1 MQTYFFNSKS
11 IIRRYSPLAI
21 AAFMMFSCQPES
33 EMIAEQAIEHA
44 TINRS
49 DLDNH
54 IWETVKK
61 EGSFDWNKQSEQ
73 IIWNALSKSDGV
85 LSVGFKP
92 KNQSKDI
99 RTIIDK
105 ININEG
111 EWNDAKNYVLD
122 MIFESERKFNPDLK
136 REELI
141 AFEENTLPVLDV
153 VIKNPTTLA
162 LLRKSEFVRYA
173 EPMGYEPNVSS
184 SKALNK
190 ELSDSGCGGSNPES
204 GLINGVDYTTLAPN
218 AKGSWNHNFHNVSQ
232 AWNTASGSGITAM
245 IIDTGSSFAQDN
257 YGSGLNQGLSQGR
270 TIEKLVTLPRDT
282 FWGIPIGSPE
292 TPDDGCGHGTAMT
305 GVLGAPRGTDGNAAG
320 IAYNANL
327 VTVRAAEDVLIEGS
341 RESKGVSDA
350 YVLAGNRADIRVTSM
365 SLGRI
370 TSSSQIADAIRYAY
384 NRNVLMFCAA
394 GTSFGWSAGWYG
406 VIFPA
411 TMNET
416 VAVTGV
422 KDNMQRCDACHDGSK
437 VDFVVVM
444 EKASNGRHPLT
455 LAMSGDV
462 PATVG
467 GSSVATAQTA
477 GMATLIWSSNKNLT
491 RSQVLNKMKVSA
503 SYYPNRNSN
512 FGWGKINLQNALTAS
527 PN

>member
-1 MQTYFFNSKS
+1 MKTYLFNSKS
-11 IIRRYSPLAI
+11 IVRRYSPLAV
-21 AAFMMFSCQPES
+21 AAFMMFSCQNES
-33 EMIAEQAIEHA
+33 EIIVEQTIEHA
-44 TINRS
+44 TIDRS

-54 IWETVKK
+54 IWQTVKK
-61 EGSFDWNKQSEQ
+61 EGSFDWHTQSEQ

-92 KNQSKDI
+92 KSQNKDI

-105 ININEG
+105 IDIATG

-122 MIFESERKFNPDLK
+122 MIFESERKLNPDLK

-141 AFEENTLPVLDV
+141 AFQENTLPVLDV

-162 LLRKSEFVRYA
+162 LLRNSEFVRYA
-173 EPMGYEPNVSS
+173 EPMGYEPNI
-184 SKALNK
+184 SKGQQLNK
-190 ELSDSGCGGSNPES
+190 ELSSSGCGGSNPEN
-204 GLINGVDYTTLAPN
+204 GLVNGVDYTTFSPN
-218 AKGSWNHNFHNVSQ
+218 SKASWNHPFHNVSQ

-245 IIDTGSSFAQDN
+245 IIDTGSSFAQNN

-282 FWGIPIGSPE
+282 FWGIPIGSAE

-305 GVLGAPRGTDGNAAG
+305 GVLGGSRGTDGSAAG

-350 YVLAGNRADIRVTSM
+350 YVIAGNRSDIRVTSM

-370 TSSSQIADAIRYAY
+370 TNSSQIADAVRYAY
-384 NRNVLMFCAA
+384 NRNVLIFCAA
-394 GTSFGWSAGWYG
+394 GTSFGWSSGWFG

-411 TMNET
+411 TMSET

-422 KDNMQRCDACHDGSK
+422 KDNMQRCDACHDGSA

-477 GMATLIWSSNKNLT
+477 GMAALVWSANKSLT
-491 RSQVLNKMKVSA
+491 RNQVLNKLKVSA

-527 PN
+527 AN

>member
-11 IIRRYSPLAI
+11 VIRRYSPLAI
-21 AAFMMFSCQPES
+21 AAFMMFSCQTES
-33 EMIAEQAIEHA
+33 EMIAEQVIEHA
-44 TINRS
+44 AINRT

-54 IWETVKK
+54 IWNTVKK
-61 EGSFDWNKQSEQ
+61 NGSFDWNKQSEQ

-92 KNQSKDI
+92 KNQSTDI
-99 RTIIDK
+99 STIIDK
-105 ININEG
+105 ININQG
-111 EWNDAKNYVLD
+111 EWNDAKNHVLD
-122 MIFESERKFNPDLK
+122 MIFESERKYNPELK

-141 AFEENTLPVLDV
+141 AFEENTLPVLDI
-153 VIKNPTTLA
+153 VIKNPTTLT

-173 EPMGYEPNVSS
+173 EPMGYEPNVS
-184 SKALNK
+184 KRQQLNK
-190 ELSDSGCGGSNPES
+190 ELSDSGCGGSNAES

-218 AKGSWNHNFHNVSQ
+218 AKGYWNHSFHNVAQ
-232 AWNTASGSGITAM
+232 AWNTASGSGITTM
-245 IIDTGSSFAQDN
+245 IIDTGVSFAQDN
-257 YGSGLNQGLSQGR
+257 YGTGINQGLSQGR
-270 TIEKLVTLPRDT
+270 RIERLVTLPRTT
-282 FWGIPIGSPE
+282 FLGIPTGSVE
-292 TPDDGCGHGTAMT
+292 TPDDACGHGTAMT
-305 GVLGAPRGTDGNAAG
+305 GVLGASRGTDGNAAG

-327 VTVRAAEDVLIEGS
+327 VTVRAAQDVLIEDS
-341 RESKGVSDA
+341 REAKGVSDA
-350 YVLAGNRADIRVTSM
+350 YVIAGNRADIRVTSM

-411 TMNET
+411 TMNE
-416 VAVTGV
+416 VIAVTGV
-422 KDNMQRCDACHDGSK
+422 KDNMQRCDACHEGSK

-444 EKASNGRHPLT
+444 EKASNGRKPLT

-477 GMATLIWSSNKNLT
+477 GMATLVWSANPSLT
-491 RSQVLNKMKVSA
+491 RSQVVNKLRASA
-503 SYYPNRNSN
+503 SYFPNRNSN

-527 PN
+527 AN

>member
-1 MQTYFFNSKS
+1 MKTYFFNSKS
-11 IIRRYSPLAI
+11 LVRRYSPLAI
-21 AAFMMFSCQPES
+21 AAFMMFSCQQES
-33 EMIAEQAIEHA
+33 EMIAEQAIENA

-61 EGSFDWNKQSEQ
+61 DGSFDWNKQSEQ
-73 IIWNALSKSDGV
+73 IIWNALLKSDGV

-92 KNQSKDI
+92 KNQSADI

-105 ININEG
+105 IDIHTG
-111 EWNDAKNYVLD
+111 EWNDAKNHVLD
-122 MIFESERKFNPDLK
+122 MIFESERKLNPEVK

-153 VIKNPTTLA
+153 VIKNPNTLA
-162 LLRKSEFVRYA
+162 LLRKSEFIRYA
-173 EPMGYEPNVSS
+173 EPMGYEPNVS
-184 SKALNK
+184 KGQQLNK

-204 GLINGVDYTTLAPN
+204 GLINGVDYTNFSPN
-218 AKGSWNHNFHNVSQ
+218 TKASWNHNFHNISQ
-232 AWNTASGSGITAM
+232 AWNTASGRGITTM
-245 IIDTGSSFAQDN
+245 IIDTGVSFAQDN
-257 YGSGLNQGLSQGR
+257 YGTGFNQGLSQGR
-270 TIEKLVTLPRDT
+270 RIERLVTLPRNT
-282 FWGIPIGSPE
+282 FWGIPIGSAE
-292 TPDDGCGHGTAMT
+292 TPDDPCGHGTAMT
-305 GVLGAPRGTDGNAAG
+305 GVLGAPRGTDGNATG

-327 VTVRAAEDVLIEGS
+327 VSVRATQDVLIEDS
-341 RESKGVSDA
+341 REAKGVSDA
-350 YVLAGNRADIRVTSM
+350 YIIAGNRADIRVTSM

-370 TSSSQIADAIRYAY
+370 TNSSQIADAVRYAY
-384 NRNVLMFCAA
+384 NRNVLIFCAA
-394 GTSFGWSAGWYG
+394 GTSFGWSSGWFG

-411 TMNET
+411 TMSET

-422 KDNMQRCDACHDGSK
+422 KDNMQRCDACHDGSA

-444 EKASNGRHPLT
+444 EKASNGRKPLT

-477 GMATLIWSSNKNLT
+477 GMATLVWSSNPSLT
-491 RSQVLNKMKVSA
+491 RNQVLNKLKVSA
-503 SYYPNRNSN
+503 SNYPNRNSN
-512 FGWGKINLQNALTAS
+512 FGWGKINLQTALTAS

>member
-1 MQTYFFNSKS
+1 MQTYLLNSKS
-11 IIRRYSPLAI
+11 LIKRYSPLAI
-21 AAFMMFSCQPES
+21 AALMMFSCQQES
-33 EMIAEQAIEHA
+33 EIITEQAIEHVV
-44 TINRS
+44 INRS

-92 KNQSKDI
+92 KSQNTDI

-105 ININEG
+105 IDINTG

-122 MIFESERKFNPDLK
+122 IVFESERKLNPDLK

-141 AFEENTLPVLDV
+141 AFEENTLPVLDI
-153 VIKNPTTLA
+153 VIKNPNTLT
-162 LLRKSEFVRYA
+162 LLRKSEFIRYA
-173 EPMGYEPNVSS
+173 EPMGYEPNAT
-184 SKALNK
+184 KGQQLNK
-190 ELSDSGCGGSNPES
+190 ELSSSGCGGSNADN
-204 GLINGVDYTTLAPN
+204 GLVNGTDYTNFSPN
-218 AKGSWNHNFHNVSQ
+218 AKASWNHNFHNVAQ

-245 IIDTGSSFAQDN
+245 IIDTGISFGQNN
-257 YGSGLNQGLSQGR
+257 YGSELNQGLSQGR

-305 GVLGAPRGTDGNAAG
+305 GVLGAPRGIDGNAAG

-341 RESKGVSDA
+341 REAKGVSDA
-350 YVLAGNRADIRVTSM
+350 YIIAGNRADIRVTSM
-365 SLGRI
+365 SLGRV

-384 NRNVLMFCAA
+384 NRDVLIFCAA
-394 GTSFGWSAGWYG
+394 GTSFGWTSWVG

-422 KDNMQRCDACHDGSK
+422 TDNMQRCDACHDGSK

-444 EKASNGRHPLT
+444 EKGSNDRHPLT

-477 GMATLIWSSNKNLT
+477 GMATLVWSSNPSLT
-491 RSQVLNKMKVSA
+491 RNQVLNKLKVSA

-527 PN
+527 AN

>member
-1 MQTYFFNSKS
+1 MKTYLFNSKS
-11 IIRRYSPLAI
+11 IVRRYSPLAV
-21 AAFMMFSCQPES
+21 AAFMMFSCQQES
-33 EMIAEQAIEHA
+33 EIIAEQTIEHA
-44 TINRS
+44 AIDRS

-54 IWETVKK
+54 IWQTVKK

-92 KNQSKDI
+92 KSQNKDI

-105 ININEG
+105 IDINNG

-173 EPMGYEPNVSS
+173 EPMGYEPSANAGKV
-184 SKALNK
+184 LNK
-190 ELSDSGCGGSNPES
+190 EASDIGCSPSNPEND
-204 GLINGVDYTTLAPN
+204 LVAGVDYTAISPN
-218 AKGSWNHNFHNVSQ
+218 AKSSWNHPFHNIAQ

-245 IIDTGSSFAQDN
+245 IIDTGISFEQEN
-257 YGSGLNQGLSQGR
+257 YGSQLNQGLSQGR
-270 TIEKLVTLPRDT
+270 TIEKLVTLPRNSI
-282 FWGIPIGSPE
+282 FGIPIGSPE

-305 GVLGAPRGTDGNAAG
+305 GALGAPRGTDGNAAG

-327 VTVRAAEDVLIEGS
+327 VSVRAASNVVIQES
-341 RESKGVSDA
+341 REAKGVADA
-350 YVLAGNRADIRVTSM
+350 YVLAGDRSDIRVTSM
-365 SLGRI
+365 SLGRL
-370 TSSSQIADAIRYAY
+370 TTSSQIADAIRYAY
-384 NRNVLMFCAA
+384 NRDVLMFCAG
-394 GTSFGWSAGWYG
+394 GTSLNFTASFYG

-411 TMNET
+411 TMSET

-422 KDNMQRCDACHDGSK
+422 KDDMSRCSACHQGSLI
-437 VDFVVVM
+437 DFVVVM
-444 EKASNGRHPLT
+444 QRDADDRFPLT

-462 PATVG
+462 PGTVG

-477 GMATLIWSSNKNLT
+477 GMAALVWSANKNLS
-491 RSQVLNKMKVSA
+491 RDQILNKLKVSA
-503 SYYPNRNSN
+503 NYYPNRNSN
-512 FGWGKINLQNALTAS
+512 FGWGTINVANALTAS

>member
-1 MQTYFFNSKS
+1 MKTYFFNSKS
-11 IIRRYSPLAI
+11 IVRRYSPLAI
-21 AAFMMFSCQPES
+21 AAFMMFSCQNES
-33 EMIAEQAIEHA
+33 EMITEQVIEHA
-44 TINRS
+44 AINRS
-49 DLDNH
+49 DLDSH
-54 IWETVKK
+54 IWKTVKK
-61 EGSFDWNKQSEQ
+61 DGSFDWNKQSEQ
-73 IIWNALSKSDGV
+73 IIWNALSMSDGV

-92 KNQSKDI
+92 KGQDKDI

-122 MIFESERKFNPDLK
+122 MIFESERKLNPDVK

-153 VIKNPTTLA
+153 VIKNPNTLA
-162 LLRKSEFVRYA
+162 MLRNSDFVRYA
-173 EPMGYEPNVSS
+173 EPMGYEPNVSR
-184 SKALNK
+184 ANQLNK
-190 ELSDSGCGGSNPES
+190 ELSSSGCDGSNPEN
-204 GLINGVDYTTLAPN
+204 GLINGVDYTNLSPN
-218 AKGSWNHNFHNVSQ
+218 AKGSWNHNFHNISQ

-245 IIDTGSSFAQDN
+245 IIDTGVSFGQNN
-257 YGSGLNQGLSQGR
+257 YGSGFNQGLSQGR
-270 TIEKLVTLPRDT
+270 SIEKLVTLPRDT

-305 GVLGAPRGTDGNAAG
+305 GALGAPRGTDGNAAG

-327 VTVRAAEDVLIEGS
+327 VSVRAAADVVIEGS

-350 YVLAGNRADIRVTSM
+350 YVIAGNRSDIRVTSM
-365 SLGRI
+365 SLGRV

-384 NRNVLMFCAA
+384 NRGVLMFCAA
-394 GTSFGWSAGWYG
+394 GTSFGWSSGWFG

-422 KDNMQRCDACHDGSK
+422 KDNMQRCGNCHDGSK

-444 EKASNGRHPLT
+444 EKASNGRNPLT

-477 GMATLIWSSNKNLT
+477 GMATLVWSANPNLS
-491 RSQVLNKMKVSA
+491 RNQVLNKLKVSA
-503 SYYPNRNSN
+503 SYYPSRNSN
-512 FGWGKINLQNALTAS
+512 FGWGKIDLAKALTAS
-527 PN
+527 SN

>member
-1 MQTYFFNSKS
+1 MKTYFLSSKS
-11 IIRRYSPLAI
+11 LVRRYSPLAI
-21 AAFMMFSCQPES
+21 AAFMMFSCQPEA
-33 EMIAEQAIEHA
+33 EIIAEQAIEHK
-44 TINRS
+44 TIKRS
-49 DLDNH
+49 DLDNF
-54 IWETVKK
+54 IWDNVKK
-61 EGSFDWNKQSEQ
+61 NGSFDWNDQSEQ
-73 IIWNALSKSDGV
+73 IIWNALSMSDGV

-92 KNQSKDI
+92 MGQNKDI
-99 RTIIDK
+99 SKIIDK

-111 EWNDAKNYVLD
+111 EWKDAKNHVLD
-122 MIFESERKFNPDLK
+122 MIFDAERKLNPELK
-136 REELI
+136 REQLI

-153 VIKNPTTLA
+153 YIKNPATLA
-162 LLRKSEFVRYA
+162 MLRKSSFVRYA

-184 SKALNK
+184 ANQLNK
-190 ELSDSGCGGSNPES
+190 ELSSSGCDGSNPNN
-204 GLINGVDYTTLAPN
+204 GLINGVDYTNFSPN
-218 AKGSWNHNFHNVSQ
+218 TKASWNHNFHNISQ
-232 AWNTASGSGITAM
+232 AWGTASGNGITAM
-245 IIDTGSSFAQDN
+245 IIDTGVSFGQDN
-257 YGSGLNQGLSQGR
+257 YGSGINQGLSQGR

-305 GVLGAPRGTDGNAAG
+305 GVLGAPRGTDGSAAG

-327 VTVRAAEDVLIEGS
+327 VSVRAAEDVVIEGS

-350 YVLAGNRADIRVTSM
+350 YVLAGNRSDIRVTSM
-365 SLGRI
+365 SLGRV

-384 NRNVLMFCAA
+384 NRGVLMFCAA
-394 GTSFGWSAGWYG
+394 GTSFGWSSGWFG

-422 KDNMQRCDACHDGSK
+422 KDNMQRCDNCHDGSK

-477 GMATLIWSSNKNLT
+477 GMATLLWSSNKNLS
-491 RSQVLNKMKVSA
+491 REQVLNKLKVSA
-503 SYYPNRNSN
+503 SNYPNRNSN
-512 FGWGKINLQNALTAS
+512 FGWGKIDLAKALTAS
-527 PN
+527 AN

>member
-1 MQTYFFNSKS
+1 
-11 IIRRYSPLAI
+11 
-21 AAFMMFSCQPES
+21 
-33 EMIAEQAIEHA
+33 
-44 TINRS
+44 
-49 DLDNH
+49 
-54 IWETVKK
+54 
-61 EGSFDWNKQSEQ
+61 
-73 IIWNALSKSDGV
+73 
-85 LSVGFKP
+85 
-92 KNQSKDI
+92 
-99 RTIIDK
+99 
-105 ININEG
+105 
-111 EWNDAKNYVLD
+111 
-122 MIFESERKFNPDLK
+122 
-136 REELI
+136 
-141 AFEENTLPVLDV
+141 
-153 VIKNPTTLA
+153 
-162 LLRKSEFVRYA
+162 
-173 EPMGYEPNVSS
+173 
-184 SKALNK
+184 
-190 ELSDSGCGGSNPES
+190 
-204 GLINGVDYTTLAPN
+204 
-218 AKGSWNHNFHNVSQ
+218 
-232 AWNTASGSGITAM
+232 
-245 IIDTGSSFAQDN
+245 
-257 YGSGLNQGLSQGR
+257 
-270 TIEKLVTLPRDT
+270 
-282 FWGIPIGSPE
+282 
-292 TPDDGCGHGTAMT
+292 
-305 GVLGAPRGTDGNAAG
+305 
-320 IAYNANL
+320 
-327 VTVRAAEDVLIEGS
+327 
-341 RESKGVSDA
+341 
-350 YVLAGNRADIRVTSM
+350 M